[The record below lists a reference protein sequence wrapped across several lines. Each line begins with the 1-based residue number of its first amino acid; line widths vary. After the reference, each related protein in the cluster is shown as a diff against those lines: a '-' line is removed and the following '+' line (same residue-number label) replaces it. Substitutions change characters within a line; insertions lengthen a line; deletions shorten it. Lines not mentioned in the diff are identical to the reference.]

1 MLKTQISMDPKIIGE
16 CKQLIAKFNPCGPLT
31 VQLIRQKGTD
41 EDYYIEINPRFG
53 GGAPLSMRAG
63 ARSAEAVLKI
73 LDGQELNYTE
83 AIDDGSVY
91 SRFDQSVRIKDG
103 QKRQPLR
110 GIIFDLDDTL
120 YPEKQYIRSGF
131 QTVAEFLGNKNYADR
146 LWKYFEGGKAAIDEL
161 LKQIGQEEK
170 RERCLE
176 VYREHV
182 PQIRLYEG
190 VTELI
195 QELKNQGIKVGIITD
210 GRVSGQKKKM
220 KALGLDQLVEEII
233 ITDELGGAQFRKPC
247 DIAFRIMQ
255 RRWEIP
261 FEQMMYVG
269 DNVEKDFQAPRQ
281 LGMRSLWIRN
291 REGLYLQ
298 NGLSDMKVRFIS
310 SVREII

>member
-1 MLKTQISMDPKIIGE
+1 MDPKIIGE

-131 QTVAEFLGNKNYADR
+131 QTVAEFLGKKNYADR

-298 NGLSDMKVRFIS
+298 NGLSGMKVRFIS

>member
-1 MLKTQISMDPKIIGE
+1 MDPKIIGE

>member
-1 MLKTQISMDPKIIGE
+1 M
-16 CKQLIAKFNPCGPLT
+16 
-31 VQLIRQKGTD
+31 
-41 EDYYIEINPRFG
+41 
-53 GGAPLSMRAG
+53 
-63 ARSAEAVLKI
+63 
-73 LDGQELNYTE
+73 
-83 AIDDGSVY
+83 
-91 SRFDQSVRIKDG
+91 
-103 QKRQPLR
+103 
-110 GIIFDLDDTL
+110 
-120 YPEKQYIRSGF
+120 
-131 QTVAEFLGNKNYADR
+131 GNKNYADR